1 MDINFVIRLGLCLII
16 ALMVGGIVFIINRQD
31 NNFLLERL
39 KKGHSATKRKS
50 IFDDLLEIIKP
61 VTIANMKSNKN
72 QNSTKQMLIRLG
84 LPANENDIMDF
95 ENKRML
101 RLIISFAFGIFLS
114 VVLLPMIHDGMS
126 QLLLGTIF
134 ICMPSMFSYMSPIW
148 NLKRRLVKK

>member
-61 VTIANMKSNKN
+61 VTIANM
-72 QNSTKQMLIRLG
+72 
-84 LPANENDIMDF
+84 
-95 ENKRML
+95 
-101 RLIISFAFGIFLS
+101 
-114 VVLLPMIHDGMS
+114 
-126 QLLLGTIF
+126 
-134 ICMPSMFSYMSPIW
+134 
-148 NLKRRLVKK
+148 